1 MVNSF
6 EAIIMSNSI
15 DGFINDNSD
24 KSKFIFKST
33 NMEFACHTRHLNDL
47 HMLIIQFDLVL
58 SRCPTE
64 AEGGRWHFLF
74 DPLSVEPDLWEIFS
88 SWYWILLYSGTHV
101 LLCTHVL
108 QCSVYICTHVLMYSC
123 THVLMYSCNHV
134 LMYTCTYVNMYPCS
148 HVFMYYWV

>member
-64 AEGGRWHFLF
+64 AEGGRGHFLF
-74 DPLSVEPDLWEIFS
+74 DPLSVEPDLCE
-88 SWYWILLYSGTHV
+88 V
-101 LLCTHVL
+101 AP
-108 QCSVYICTHVLMYSC
+108 
-123 THVLMYSCNHV
+123 NAR
-134 LMYTCTYVNMYPCS
+134 PA
-148 HVFMYYWV
+148 